1 MSGSKFEENDARDAC
16 ESYVRAM
23 VMYEGEMKI
32 RNAVHDA
39 NKKQI
44 EREIEKFAEVAA
56 VSGAFS
62 DLTSKVAVES
72 SKKTDNAENLGF
84 NITNTNFDVSFVPSD
99 DPDVYKPLE
108 IISYVGMTK

>member
-1 MSGSKFEENDARDAC
+1 MMRGSKFEENDARDAC
-16 ESYVRAM
+16 ESYIKAM
-23 VMYEGEMKI
+23 AMIEGEVKI

-44 EREIEKFAEVAA
+44 ERDIERLAEVAA

-62 DLTSKVAVES
+62 DDN
-72 SKKTDNAENLGF
+72 SKKTTQASSDKINEALGF
-84 NITNTNFDVSFVPSD
+84 NITNANFDISFVPSD

>member
-1 MSGSKFEENDARDAC
+1 MMRGSKFEENDARDAC
-16 ESYVRAM
+16 ESYIKAM
-23 VMYEGEMKI
+23 VMYEGEIKI

-44 EREIEKFAEVAA
+44 EKDIDRLAEIAA
-56 VSGAFS
+56 VSEAFS
-62 DLTSKVAVES
+62 DNNLKKTTQES
-72 SKKTDNAENLGF
+72 SNKNEALGF
-84 NITNTNFDVSFVPSD
+84 NITNTNFDISFVPSD

>member
-1 MSGSKFEENDARDAC
+1 MMRGCKFEENEARDAC
-16 ESYVRAM
+16 ESYIKAM
-23 VMYEGEMKI
+23 VMYEGEIKI

-39 NKKQI
+39 NKNQI
-44 EREIEKFAEVAA
+44 ERDIERLAEVAA

-62 DLTSKVAVES
+62 DNKPQRTSQES
-72 SKKTDNAENLGF
+72 SNKVNEAMGF
-84 NITNTNFDVSFVPSD
+84 DITNTNFDISFVPSD